1 MPKNVKVKNVK
12 ENIGL
17 FMIQIIQQKKS
28 KIYLFWK
35 ISLSAW
41 HPAEI
46 RYDRYSID
54 LFEEMRT
61 KINICR
67 RGTDRFSSSFQ
78 AILKT
83 LVLSPVFCLFRFFCW
98 SRRTQPVRL
107 TCGCCTRYV
116 RSSHQ
121 GHGGQIL
128 EPTFKSKVSET
139 LAVTI
144 KKQSF

>member
-41 HPAEI
+41 HSVEI

-67 RGTDRFSSSFQ
+67 RRTDRFSGSFQ
-78 AILKT
+78 ANLKLLSFHPSSVCFASSAEVGRHSQSDLHVDAVPDMYGHLT
-83 LVLSPVFCLFRFFCW
+83 RDMEGRSLSPL
-98 SRRTQPVRL
+98 
-107 TCGCCTRYV
+107 
-116 RSSHQ
+116 
-121 GHGGQIL
+121 
-128 EPTFKSKVSET
+128 SKAK
-139 LAVTI
+139 LA
-144 KKQSF
+144 KPLR